1 LNNLCSFKYI
11 EAILFYLSEVENV
24 WFSMERRT

>member
-1 LNNLCSFKYI
+1 LFSLKYI